1 MLNRPNAL
9 TNESLDARR
18 TVGAQLRERLQ
29 ELPPTPFDWASFD
42 PSQALGNGAFSPDLR
57 LATMTRLLC
66 TAPARS
72 AELRALWNESVLTGA
87 YALRIAPHLGGDAHI
102 SGIAGLLHR
111 LGDIL
116 TLRAIAVIEHASRL
130 RLDAASKA
138 DLCAEHGGGQ
148 LERVVRAWG
157 VPPRAAATAAEWRRL
172 REFPGAAADATAV
185 YLARL
190 FAIEATAP
198 QFCAPGAIEHAADEL
213 GLGSNILATLRG
225 DATIAALVNSVQ

>member
-1 MLNRPNAL
+1 MLNRPSAL

-18 TVGAQLRERLQ
+18 TVGAGLRERLQ
-29 ELPPTPFDWASFD
+29 ELPPTPFEWAAFD
-42 PSQALGNGAFSPDLR
+42 PVQAFGNNGVSPDLR
-57 LATMTRLLC
+57 LANMTRLLC
-66 TAPARS
+66 TSPARS

-87 YALRIAPHLGGDAHI
+87 YALRIAPHLGGDARV

-116 TLRAIAVIEHASRL
+116 TLRAIAMVEHSSRL

-138 DLCAEHGGGQ
+138 DLCAEHGGEQ

-190 FAIEATAP
+190 FAIEASAP
-198 QFCAPGAIEHAADEL
+198 QFCAPGAIEHAVDEL
-213 GLGSNILATLRG
+213 GLGANILSALRR
-225 DATIAALVNSVQ
+225 DATIAALLNSLQ

>member
-1 MLNRPNAL
+1 MLNRPNSL

-29 ELPPTPFDWASFD
+29 ELPATPFEWASFD
-42 PSQALGNGAFSPDLR
+42 PSQVLGGECVAPDLR
-57 LATMTRLLC
+57 LATLTRLLC
-66 TAPARS
+66 TAPARK
-72 AELRALWNESVLTGA
+72 AELHALWSESVLTGA
-87 YALRIAPHLGGDAHI
+87 YALRIAAHLGGDATT

-130 RLDAASKA
+130 KLDAVSKA
-138 DLCAEHGGGQ
+138 ALCTEHGGDQ

-157 VPPRAAATAAEWRRL
+157 VPARAAATAAEWRRL
-172 REFPGAAADATAV
+172 CEFPGAAADATAV

-190 FAIEATAP
+190 FAIEQTNP
-198 QFCAPGAIEHAADEL
+198 QFCVPGTIEHAAQES
-213 GLGSNILATLRG
+213 GLSAGVVSGLRR
-225 DATIAALVNSVQ
+225 DATIATLLKKLQ

>member
-29 ELPPTPFDWASFD
+29 ELPPAPFDWSTFD
-42 PSQALGNGAFSPDLR
+42 PAQALGHGGLSPDLR

-87 YALRIAPHLGGDAHI
+87 YALRIAPHLGADERV

-116 TLRAIAVIEHASRL
+116 TLRAIAVIEHSTRL

-213 GLGSNILATLRG
+213 GLRPGILSTLRG
-225 DATIAALVNSVQ
+225 DATIAALVNSLQ